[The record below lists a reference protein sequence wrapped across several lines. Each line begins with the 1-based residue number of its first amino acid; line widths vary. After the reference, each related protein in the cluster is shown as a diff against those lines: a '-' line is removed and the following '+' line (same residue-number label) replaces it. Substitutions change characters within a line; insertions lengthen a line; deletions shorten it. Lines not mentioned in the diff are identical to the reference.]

1 MSLRKDL
8 TLSLRNGAP
17 SCNFVLIDTG
27 NPLVLEPLCIIFGPT
42 GKCQC
47 LSSSDLDPCLAKIER
62 ANPLREDWPF
72 AVLKTLTTKDELD
85 LICFPSPD
93 TEPGQAST

>member
-17 SCNFVLIDTG
+17 LCNIVLIDSV

-42 GKCQC
+42 GKWQC
-47 LSSSDLDPCLAKIER
+47 LSSSDLDPCLAKIQR

-72 AVLKTLTTKDELD
+72 TTLRLLLQKT
-85 LICFPSPD
+85 S
-93 TEPGQAST
+93 